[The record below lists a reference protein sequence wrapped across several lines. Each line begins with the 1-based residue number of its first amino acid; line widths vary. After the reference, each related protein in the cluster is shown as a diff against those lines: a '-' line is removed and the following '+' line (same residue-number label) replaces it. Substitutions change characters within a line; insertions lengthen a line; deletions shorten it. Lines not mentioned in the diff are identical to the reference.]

1 MPVLPVMVTLLFLS
15 LFVLILFAGK
25 AAYFSETVIDFIM
38 FLGIAPSPAP
48 VGQVK
53 PLLSFLDPVTIAL
66 NTAQPKGKHTFHIL
80 FHHQMICQSPI
91 ILICVDACKFLFLFF
106 GINFSLE
113 FSLSS

>member
-66 NTAQPKGKHTFHIL
+66 NTAQPKGKHTFY
-80 FHHQMICQSPI
+80 
-91 ILICVDACKFLFLFF
+91 
-106 GINFSLE
+106 N
-113 FSLSS
+113 